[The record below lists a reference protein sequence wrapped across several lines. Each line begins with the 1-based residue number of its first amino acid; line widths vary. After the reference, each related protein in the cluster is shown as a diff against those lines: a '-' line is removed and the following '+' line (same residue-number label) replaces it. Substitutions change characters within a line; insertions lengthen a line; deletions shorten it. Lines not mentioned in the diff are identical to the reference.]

1 MVHRLPA
8 HTLWVGLIPALG
20 IRGKEAVNWRKIT
33 AYAFALLAAQFAVG
47 FFEGAF
53 APADLGTALVSCLV
67 SFIVCGSIF
76 AHLST
81 SQTFKPFAHAFA
93 ALALQVAAAGS
104 WRPTFLTSGIAL
116 MLALWS
122 LYALS
127 GAGLIPRLPF
137 VRQALCVIASIYL
150 LRGVAGFAFASF
162 APGSNGPA
170 FWWWSSAICL
180 TIGAVHFVGT
190 WQAWPQLSRAAA

>member
-1 MVHRLPA
+1 MSLAAAHRLPA

-93 ALALQVAAAGS
+93 ALALQVAAAV
-104 WRPTFLTSGIAL
+104 
-116 MLALWS
+116 
-122 LYALS
+122 ALS
-127 GAGLIPRLPF
+127 QPLAGWLGRAPAPVALEWLVLIC
-137 VRQALCVIASIYL
+137 ALLAGTAVGSYL
-150 LRGVAGFAFASF
+150 RRSAGQ
-162 APGSNGPA
+162 PA
-170 FWWWSSAICL
+170 DA
-180 TIGAVHFVGT
+180 
-190 WQAWPQLSRAAA
+190 